1 MTKLSKAPAE
11 TRGKNGTG
19 DKEGV
24 VDKVCRFSVPHV
36 LVLIL
41 LIILLCCGLTYVV
54 PAGLYEIDPQTGFV
68 VANSFHYVES
78 SPVSPWDA
86 LVDVTDGVASQ
97 GVIIALLFVMG
108 GLIYVVIESGA
119 ITSLIN
125 YSVWRMQDKSI
136 TVLVPAI
143 VVLMSAI
150 GALAGQDSL
159 VTFVMVGLV
168 LVKKLRL
175 DKIAAL
181 SIFYLSYI
189 TGQAAGPTVAI
200 ILMAQETAGLAPMS
214 GLGARLVIWAAL
226 TALCVVW
233 TTRYCMKISR
243 DPSKSILGYVE
254 APDAAD
260 AAQTAAPTLGV
271 REVVTVLCM
280 LVPFAVYAVGAAAYG
295 WGFPTLIACA
305 MAAVI
310 VVGIVNRTNPNV
322 LAETFL
328 KGASAMGGICL
339 MIGFAKVVGIVLTD
353 GKILHTIA
361 YAAVTVI
368 GGLGDAFVSTGIF
381 LFTTT
386 FNLLIPS
393 GPAKVP
399 MLIPLFT
406 PVADVLGITRQVLC
420 LAFQLGDGLTN
431 FVTPVSA
438 VLAAAL
444 GMTGVDIRQWW
455 RFVLPYTGFTF
466 VIAIIALTILQSAGW
481 S

>member
-1 MTKLSKAPAE
+1 MTKQ
-11 TRGKNGTG
+11 
-19 DKEGV
+19 KESFS
-24 VDKVCRFSVPHV
+24 DKVFRFSIPHV

-41 LIILLCCGLTYVV
+41 LIILFCCGLTYIL
-54 PAGLYEIDPQTGFV
+54 PAGLYEIDPQTGLV
-68 VANSFHYVES
+68 VPNSFHWVEN
-78 SPVSPWDA
+78 SPISPWRA
-86 LVDVTDGVASQ
+86 LVEVTNGVASQ
-97 GVIIALLFVMG
+97 GVIFALLFIMG

-119 ITSLIN
+119 INNVIN
-125 YSVWRMQDKSI
+125 YSVYKLQDKSI

-159 VTFVMVGLV
+159 VTFVLVGLL

-200 ILMAQETAGLAPMS
+200 ILMAQETAGLAPIS
-214 GLGARLVIWAAL
+214 GLGARLVVWAAL
-226 TALCVVW
+226 TLLCVIY
-233 TTRYCMKISR
+233 TTRYCLKISK
-243 DPSKSILGYVE
+243 DPSRSILGCVE
-254 APDAAD
+254 EPDGND
-260 AAQTAAPTLGV
+260 ELNKSVPVLGTKDIVTA
-271 REVVTVLCM
+271 LCM
-280 LVPFAVYAVGAAAYG
+280 LVPFAFYAYGAAAYA
-295 WGFPTLIACA
+295 WGFPNLIAFA
-305 MAAVI
+305 MVAVI
-310 VVGIVNRTNPNV
+310 VVGIVNRTNPNE
-322 LAETFL
+322 LAVTFL

-361 YAAVTVI
+361 YAAVTAI
-368 GGLGDAFVSTGIF
+368 GGLGDAFTASGMF
-381 LFTTT
+381 LFTTAI
-386 FNLLIPS
+386 NLLIPS

-399 MLIPLFT
+399 MLIPLFV
-406 PVADVLGITRQVLC
+406 PVADVLGITRQVMC

-444 GMTGVDIRQWW
+444 SMSGVDLRQWW
-455 RFVLPYTGFTF
+455 RYVLPYTGITF
-466 VIAIIALTILQSAGW
+466 IIAIVALTILQSIGW

>member
-1 MTKLSKAPAE
+1 MTKQ
-11 TRGKNGTG
+11 
-19 DKEGV
+19 KESFA
-24 VDKVCRFSVPHV
+24 DKVFRFSIPHV

-41 LIILLCCGLTYVV
+41 MIILICCGLTYIV
-54 PAGLYEIDPQTGFV
+54 PAGLYEIDAQTGMV
-68 VANSFHYVES
+68 VPNSFHWVES
-78 SPVSPWDA
+78 SPISPWRA
-86 LVDVTDGVASQ
+86 LVEVTNGVASQ
-97 GVIIALLFVMG
+97 GVIFALLFIMG

-119 ITSLIN
+119 VTNVIN
-125 YSVWRMQDKSI
+125 YSVYKLQDKSI
-136 TVLVPAI
+136 TVLVPTI

-159 VTFVMVGLV
+159 VTFVLVGLL

-200 ILMAQETAGLAPMS
+200 ILMAQETAGLAPIS
-214 GLGARLVIWAAL
+214 GLGARLVVWAAL
-226 TALCVVW
+226 TLLCVIY
-233 TTRYCMKISR
+233 TTRYCLKISK
-243 DPSKSILGYVE
+243 DPSRSILGYME
-254 APDAAD
+254 QPDEKD
-260 AAQTAAPTLGV
+260 ELSKTQTLGV

-280 LVPFAVYAVGAAAYG
+280 LVPFGFYAYGAALYS
-295 WGFPTLIACA
+295 WGFPNLIAFA
-305 MAAVI
+305 MVAVI
-310 VVGIVNRTNPNV
+310 VVGIVNRTNPNE
-322 LAETFL
+322 LAVTFL

-361 YAAVTVI
+361 YGAVTVI
-368 GGLGDAFVSTGIF
+368 GGLGDAFTASGMF
-381 LFTTT
+381 LFTTAI
-386 FNLLIPS
+386 NLLMPS

-399 MLIPLFT
+399 MLIPLFV
-406 PVADVLGITRQVLC
+406 PVADVLGITRQVMC

-444 GMTGVDIRQWW
+444 SMSGVDLRQWW
-455 RFVLPYTGFTF
+455 RYVLPYTGLTF
-466 VIAIIALTILQSAGW
+466 VIAIVALTILQSIGW
-481 S
+481 N

>member
-1 MTKLSKAPAE
+1 MTAAKSEKS
-11 TRGKNGTG
+11 GKRQG
-19 DKEGV
+19 
-24 VDKVCRFSVPHV
+24 FAIPHV
-36 LVLIL
+36 LILIL
-41 LIILLCCGLTYVV
+41 LIILVCCGLTYVL
-54 PAGLYEIDPQTGFV
+54 PAGQYDVDPKTGFV

-86 LVDVTDGVASQ
+86 LIAVTDGVASQ

-125 YSVWRMQDKSI
+125 YAVWRLQDKSI

-143 VVLMSAI
+143 VVLMSVI

-168 LVKKLRL
+168 LVRKLRL

-200 ILMAQETAGLAPMS
+200 TRMAQETAWLPRMS
-214 GLGARLVIWAAL
+214 GLGARLLIWAAL
-226 TALCVVW
+226 TALCVFW
-233 TTRYCMKISR
+233 TTRYCIRISR
-243 DPSKSILGYVE
+243 DPSKSILGGVE
-254 APDAAD
+254 SPLEEEMGAA
-260 AAQTAAPTLGV
+260 AGQKAPTLGI
-271 REVVTVLCM
+271 REIGTVLCM
-280 LVPFAVYAVGAAAYG
+280 LVPFAIYAVGAAAYG

-305 MAAVI
+305 MVAVI
-310 VVGIVNRTNPNV
+310 VVGILNRTNANT

-353 GKILHTIA
+353 GRILHTIA
-361 YAAVTVI
+361 YGAVTVI

-455 RFVLPYTGFTF
+455 RYVLPYTGLTF
-466 VIAIIALTILQSAGW
+466 VIAVVALTILQSAGW
-481 S
+481 N

>member
-1 MTKLSKAPAE
+1 MTKQ
-11 TRGKNGTG
+11 
-19 DKEGV
+19 KEGFA
-24 VDKVCRFSVPHV
+24 DKVFRFSIPHV

-41 LIILLCCGLTYVV
+41 MIILICCGLTYIV
-54 PAGLYEIDPQTGFV
+54 PAGLYEIDAQPGMV
-68 VANSFHYVES
+68 VPNSFHWVES
-78 SPVSPWDA
+78 SPISPWRA
-86 LVDVTDGVASQ
+86 LVEVTNGVASQ
-97 GVIIALLFVMG
+97 GVIFALLFIMG

-119 ITSLIN
+119 VTNVIN
-125 YSVWRMQDKSI
+125 YSVYKLQDKSI
-136 TVLVPAI
+136 TVLVPTI

-159 VTFVMVGLV
+159 VTFVLVGLL

-200 ILMAQETAGLAPMS
+200 ILMAQETAGLAPIS
-214 GLGARLVIWAAL
+214 GLGARLVVWAAL
-226 TALCVVW
+226 TLLCVIY
-233 TTRYCMKISR
+233 TTRYCLKISK
-243 DPSKSILGYVE
+243 DPSRSILGYME
-254 APDAAD
+254 QPDEKD
-260 AAQTAAPTLGV
+260 ELSKTQTLGV

-280 LVPFAVYAVGAAAYG
+280 LVPFGFYAYGAALYS
-295 WGFPTLIACA
+295 WGFPNLIAFA
-305 MAAVI
+305 MVAVI
-310 VVGIVNRTNPNV
+310 VVGIVNRTNPNE
-322 LAETFL
+322 LAVTFL

-361 YAAVTVI
+361 YGAVTVI
-368 GGLGDAFVSTGIF
+368 GGLGDAFTASGMF
-381 LFTTT
+381 LFTTAI
-386 FNLLIPS
+386 NLLIPS

-399 MLIPLFT
+399 MLIPLFV
-406 PVADVLGITRQVLC
+406 PVADVLGITRQVMC

-444 GMTGVDIRQWW
+444 SMSGVDLRQWW
-455 RFVLPYTGFTF
+455 RYVLPYTGLTF
-466 VIAIIALTILQSAGW
+466 VIAIVALTILQSIGW
-481 S
+481 N

>member
-1 MTKLSKAPAE
+1 MTKQ
-11 TRGKNGTG
+11 
-19 DKEGV
+19 KESFS
-24 VDKVCRFSVPHV
+24 DKVFRFSIPHV

-41 LIILLCCGLTYVV
+41 LIILFCCGLTYIL
-54 PAGLYEIDPQTGFV
+54 PAGLYEIDPQTGLV
-68 VANSFHYVES
+68 VPNSFHWVEN
-78 SPVSPWDA
+78 SPISPWRA
-86 LVDVTDGVASQ
+86 LVEVTNGVASQ
-97 GVIIALLFVMG
+97 GVIFALLFIMG

-119 ITSLIN
+119 INNVIN
-125 YSVWRMQDKSI
+125 YSVYKLQDKSI
-136 TVLVPAI
+136 TVLVPSI

-159 VTFVMVGLV
+159 VTFVLVGLL

-200 ILMAQETAGLAPMS
+200 ILMAQETAGLAPIS
-214 GLGARLVIWAAL
+214 GLGARLVVWAAL
-226 TALCVVW
+226 TLLCVIY
-233 TTRYCMKISR
+233 TTRYCLKISK
-243 DPSKSILGYVE
+243 DPSRSILGCVE
-254 APDAAD
+254 EPDGND
-260 AAQTAAPTLGV
+260 ELNKSVPVLGTKDIVTA
-271 REVVTVLCM
+271 LCM
-280 LVPFAVYAVGAAAYG
+280 LVPFAFYAYGAAAYA
-295 WGFPTLIACA
+295 WGFPNLIAFA
-305 MAAVI
+305 MVAVI
-310 VVGIVNRTNPNV
+310 VVGIVNRTNPNE
-322 LAETFL
+322 LAVTFL

-361 YAAVTVI
+361 YAAVTAI
-368 GGLGDAFVSTGIF
+368 GGLGDAFTASGMF
-381 LFTTT
+381 LFTTAI
-386 FNLLIPS
+386 NLLIPS

-399 MLIPLFT
+399 MLIPLFV
-406 PVADVLGITRQVLC
+406 PVADVLGITRQVMC

-444 GMTGVDIRQWW
+444 SMSGVDLRQWW
-455 RFVLPYTGFTF
+455 RYVLPYTGITF
-466 VIAIIALTILQSAGW
+466 IIAIVALSILQSTGW

>member
-1 MTKLSKAPAE
+1 MTKQ
-11 TRGKNGTG
+11 
-19 DKEGV
+19 KESFS
-24 VDKVCRFSVPHV
+24 DKVFHFSIPHV

-41 LIILLCCGLTYVV
+41 LIILFCCGLTYIL
-54 PAGLYEIDPQTGFV
+54 PAGLYEIDPQTGLV
-68 VANSFHYVES
+68 VPNSFHWVES
-78 SPVSPWDA
+78 SPISPWRA
-86 LVDVTDGVASQ
+86 LVEVTNGVASQ
-97 GVIIALLFVMG
+97 GVIFALLFIMG

-119 ITSLIN
+119 INNVIN
-125 YSVWRMQDKSI
+125 YSVYKLQDKSI

-159 VTFVMVGLV
+159 VTFVLVGLL

-200 ILMAQETAGLAPMS
+200 ILMAQETAGLAPIS
-214 GLGARLVIWAAL
+214 GLGARLVVWAAL
-226 TALCVVW
+226 TLLCVIY
-233 TTRYCMKISR
+233 TTRYCLKISK
-243 DPSKSILGYVE
+243 DPSRSILGCVE
-254 APDAAD
+254 EPDGND
-260 AAQTAAPTLGV
+260 ELNKSIPVLGTKDIVTA
-271 REVVTVLCM
+271 LCM
-280 LVPFAVYAVGAAAYG
+280 LVPFAFYAYGAAAYA
-295 WGFPTLIACA
+295 WGFPNLIAFA
-305 MAAVI
+305 MVAVI
-310 VVGIVNRTNPNV
+310 VVGIVNRTNPNE
-322 LAETFL
+322 LAVTFL

-361 YAAVTVI
+361 YAAVTAI
-368 GGLGDAFVSTGIF
+368 GGLGDAFTASGMF
-381 LFTTT
+381 LFTTAI
-386 FNLLIPS
+386 NLLIPS

-399 MLIPLFT
+399 MLIPLFV
-406 PVADVLGITRQVLC
+406 PVADVLGITRQVMC

-444 GMTGVDIRQWW
+444 SMSGVDLRQWW
-455 RFVLPYTGFTF
+455 RYVLPYTGITF
-466 VIAIIALTILQSAGW
+466 IIAIVALTILQSTGW

>member
-1 MTKLSKAPAE
+1 MTKQ
-11 TRGKNGTG
+11 
-19 DKEGV
+19 KESFS
-24 VDKVCRFSVPHV
+24 DKVFRFSIPHV

-41 LIILLCCGLTYVV
+41 LIILFCCGLTYIL
-54 PAGLYEIDPQTGFV
+54 PAGLYEIDPQTGLV
-68 VANSFHYVES
+68 VPNSFHWVEN
-78 SPVSPWDA
+78 SPISPWRA
-86 LVDVTDGVASQ
+86 LVEVTNGVASQ
-97 GVIIALLFVMG
+97 GVIFALLFIMG

-119 ITSLIN
+119 INNVIN
-125 YSVWRMQDKSI
+125 YSVYKLQDKSI

-159 VTFVMVGLV
+159 VTFVLVGLL

-200 ILMAQETAGLAPMS
+200 ILMAQETAGLAPIS
-214 GLGARLVIWAAL
+214 GLGARLVVWAAL
-226 TALCVVW
+226 TLLCVIY
-233 TTRYCMKISR
+233 TTRYCLKISK
-243 DPSKSILGYVE
+243 DPSRSILGCVE
-254 APDAAD
+254 EPDGND
-260 AAQTAAPTLGV
+260 ELNKSVPVLGTKDIVTA
-271 REVVTVLCM
+271 LCM
-280 LVPFAVYAVGAAAYG
+280 LVPFAFYAYGAAAYA
-295 WGFPTLIACA
+295 WGFPNLIAFA
-305 MAAVI
+305 MVAVI
-310 VVGIVNRTNPNV
+310 VVGIVNRTNPNE
-322 LAETFL
+322 LAVTFL

-361 YAAVTVI
+361 YAAVTAI
-368 GGLGDAFVSTGIF
+368 GGLGDAFTASGMF
-381 LFTTT
+381 LFTTAI
-386 FNLLIPS
+386 NLLIPS

-399 MLIPLFT
+399 MLIPLFV
-406 PVADVLGITRQVLC
+406 PVADVLGITRQVMC

-444 GMTGVDIRQWW
+444 SMSGVDLRQWW
-455 RFVLPYTGFTF
+455 RYVLPYTGITF
-466 VIAIIALTILQSAGW
+466 IIAIVALSILQSTGW

>member
-1 MTKLSKAPAE
+1 MTKQ
-11 TRGKNGTG
+11 
-19 DKEGV
+19 KESFS
-24 VDKVCRFSVPHV
+24 DKVFRFSIPHV

-41 LIILLCCGLTYVV
+41 LIILFCCGLTYIL
-54 PAGLYEIDPQTGFV
+54 PAGLYEIDPQTGLV
-68 VANSFHYVES
+68 VPNSFHWVEN
-78 SPVSPWDA
+78 SPISPWRA
-86 LVDVTDGVASQ
+86 LVEVTNGVASQ
-97 GVIIALLFVMG
+97 GVIFALLFIMG

-119 ITSLIN
+119 INNVIN
-125 YSVWRMQDKSI
+125 YSVYKLQDKSI

-159 VTFVMVGLV
+159 VTFVLVGLL

-200 ILMAQETAGLAPMS
+200 ILMAQETAGLAPIS
-214 GLGARLVIWAAL
+214 GLGARLVVWAVL
-226 TALCVVW
+226 TLLCVIY
-233 TTRYCMKISR
+233 TTRYCLKISK
-243 DPSKSILGYVE
+243 DPSRSILGCVE
-254 APDAAD
+254 EPDGND
-260 AAQTAAPTLGV
+260 ELNKSIPVLGTKDIVTA
-271 REVVTVLCM
+271 LCM
-280 LVPFAVYAVGAAAYG
+280 LVPFAFYAYGAAAYA
-295 WGFPTLIACA
+295 WGFPNLIAFA
-305 MAAVI
+305 MVAVI
-310 VVGIVNRTNPNV
+310 VVGIVNRTNPNE
-322 LAETFL
+322 LAVTFL

-361 YAAVTVI
+361 YAAVTAI
-368 GGLGDAFVSTGIF
+368 GGLGDAFTASGMF
-381 LFTTT
+381 LFTTAI
-386 FNLLIPS
+386 NLLIPS

-399 MLIPLFT
+399 MLIPLFV
-406 PVADVLGITRQVLC
+406 PVADVLGITRQVMC

-444 GMTGVDIRQWW
+444 SMSGVDLRQWW
-455 RFVLPYTGFTF
+455 RYVLPYTGITF
-466 VIAIIALTILQSAGW
+466 IIAIVALTILQSTGW

>member
-1 MTKLSKAPAE
+1 MTKQ
-11 TRGKNGTG
+11 
-19 DKEGV
+19 KESFS
-24 VDKVCRFSVPHV
+24 DKVFRFSIPHV

-41 LIILLCCGLTYVV
+41 LIILLCCGLTYIL
-54 PAGLYEIDPQTGFV
+54 PAGLYEIDPQTGLV
-68 VANSFHYVES
+68 VPNSFHWVEN
-78 SPVSPWDA
+78 SPISPWRA
-86 LVDVTDGVASQ
+86 LVEVTNGVASQ
-97 GVIIALLFVMG
+97 GVIFALLFIMG

-119 ITSLIN
+119 INNVIN
-125 YSVWRMQDKSI
+125 YSVYKLQDKSI

-159 VTFVMVGLV
+159 VTFVLVGLL

-200 ILMAQETAGLAPMS
+200 ILMAQETAGLAPIS
-214 GLGARLVIWAAL
+214 GLGARLVVWAAL
-226 TALCVVW
+226 TLLCVIY
-233 TTRYCMKISR
+233 TTRYCLKISK
-243 DPSKSILGYVE
+243 DPSRSILGCVE
-254 APDAAD
+254 EPDGND
-260 AAQTAAPTLGV
+260 ELNKSIPVLGTKDIVTA
-271 REVVTVLCM
+271 LCM
-280 LVPFAVYAVGAAAYG
+280 LVPFAFYAYGAAAYA
-295 WGFPTLIACA
+295 WGFPNLIAFA
-305 MAAVI
+305 MVAVI
-310 VVGIVNRTNPNV
+310 VVGIVNRTNPNE
-322 LAETFL
+322 LAVTFL

-361 YAAVTVI
+361 YAAVTAI
-368 GGLGDAFVSTGIF
+368 GGLGDAFTASGMF
-381 LFTTT
+381 LFTTAI
-386 FNLLIPS
+386 NLLIPS

-399 MLIPLFT
+399 MLIPLFV
-406 PVADVLGITRQVLC
+406 PVADVLGITRQVMC

-444 GMTGVDIRQWW
+444 SMSGVDLRQWW
-455 RFVLPYTGFTF
+455 RYVLPYTGITF
-466 VIAIIALTILQSAGW
+466 IIAIVALTILQSTGW

>member
-1 MTKLSKAPAE
+1 MTKQ
-11 TRGKNGTG
+11 
-19 DKEGV
+19 KESFS
-24 VDKVCRFSVPHV
+24 DKVFRFSIPHV

-41 LIILLCCGLTYVV
+41 LIILFCCGLTYIL
-54 PAGLYEIDPQTGFV
+54 PAGLYEIDPQTGLV
-68 VANSFHYVES
+68 VPNSFHWVEN
-78 SPVSPWDA
+78 SPISPWRA
-86 LVDVTDGVASQ
+86 LVEVTNGVASQ
-97 GVIIALLFVMG
+97 GVIFALLFIMG

-119 ITSLIN
+119 INNVIN
-125 YSVWRMQDKSI
+125 YSVYKLQDKSI

-159 VTFVMVGLV
+159 VTFVLVGLL

-200 ILMAQETAGLAPMS
+200 ILMAQETAGLAPIS
-214 GLGARLVIWAAL
+214 GLGARLVVWAAL
-226 TALCVVW
+226 TLLCVIY
-233 TTRYCMKISR
+233 TTRYCLKISN
-243 DPSKSILGYVE
+243 DPSRSILGCVE
-254 APDAAD
+254 EPDGND
-260 AAQTAAPTLGV
+260 ELNKSVPVLGTKDIVTA
-271 REVVTVLCM
+271 LCM
-280 LVPFAVYAVGAAAYG
+280 LVPFAFYAYGAAAYA
-295 WGFPTLIACA
+295 WGFPNLIAFA
-305 MAAVI
+305 MVAVI
-310 VVGIVNRTNPNV
+310 VVGIVNRTNPNE
-322 LAETFL
+322 LAVTFL

-361 YAAVTVI
+361 YAAVTAI
-368 GGLGDAFVSTGIF
+368 GGLGDAFTASGMF
-381 LFTTT
+381 LFTTAI
-386 FNLLIPS
+386 NLLIPS

-399 MLIPLFT
+399 MLIPLFV
-406 PVADVLGITRQVLC
+406 PVADVLGITRQVMC

-444 GMTGVDIRQWW
+444 SMSGVDLRQWW
-455 RFVLPYTGFTF
+455 RYVLPYTGITF
-466 VIAIIALTILQSAGW
+466 IIAIVALTILQSIGW

>member
-1 MTKLSKAPAE
+1 MTKQ
-11 TRGKNGTG
+11 
-19 DKEGV
+19 KESFS
-24 VDKVCRFSVPHV
+24 DKVFRFSIPHV

-41 LIILLCCGLTYVV
+41 LIILFCCGLTYIL
-54 PAGLYEIDPQTGFV
+54 PAGLYEIDPQTGLV
-68 VANSFHYVES
+68 VPNSFHWVEN
-78 SPVSPWDA
+78 SPISPWRA
-86 LVDVTDGVASQ
+86 LVEVTNGVASQ
-97 GVIIALLFVMG
+97 GVIFALLFIMG

-119 ITSLIN
+119 INNVIN
-125 YSVWRMQDKSI
+125 YSVYKLQDKSI

-159 VTFVMVGLV
+159 VTFVLVGLL

-200 ILMAQETAGLAPMS
+200 ILMAQETAGLAPIS
-214 GLGARLVIWAAL
+214 GLGARLVVWAAL
-226 TALCVVW
+226 TLLCVIY
-233 TTRYCMKISR
+233 TTRYCLKISK
-243 DPSKSILGYVE
+243 DPSRSILGCVE
-254 APDAAD
+254 EPDGND
-260 AAQTAAPTLGV
+260 ELNKSIPVLGTKDIMTA
-271 REVVTVLCM
+271 LCM
-280 LVPFAVYAVGAAAYG
+280 LVPFAFYAYGAAAYA
-295 WGFPTLIACA
+295 WGFPNLIAFA
-305 MAAVI
+305 MVAVI
-310 VVGIVNRTNPNV
+310 VVGIVNRTNPNE
-322 LAETFL
+322 LAVTFL

-361 YAAVTVI
+361 YAAVTAI
-368 GGLGDAFVSTGIF
+368 GGLGDAFTASGMF
-381 LFTTT
+381 LFTTAI
-386 FNLLIPS
+386 NLLIPS

-399 MLIPLFT
+399 MLIPLFV
-406 PVADVLGITRQVLC
+406 PVADVLGITRQVMC

-444 GMTGVDIRQWW
+444 SMSGVDLRQWW
-455 RFVLPYTGFTF
+455 RYVLPYTGITF
-466 VIAIIALTILQSAGW
+466 IIAIVALTILQSTGW

>member
-1 MTKLSKAPAE
+1 MTKQ
-11 TRGKNGTG
+11 
-19 DKEGV
+19 KESFS
-24 VDKVCRFSVPHV
+24 DKVFRFSIPHV

-41 LIILLCCGLTYVV
+41 LIILFCCGLTYIL
-54 PAGLYEIDPQTGFV
+54 PAGLYGIDPQTGLV
-68 VANSFHYVES
+68 VPNSFHWVEN
-78 SPVSPWDA
+78 SPISPWRA
-86 LVDVTDGVASQ
+86 LVEVTNGVASQ
-97 GVIIALLFVMG
+97 GVIFALLFIMG

-119 ITSLIN
+119 INNVIN
-125 YSVWRMQDKSI
+125 YSVYKLQDKSI

-159 VTFVMVGLV
+159 VTFVLVGLL

-200 ILMAQETAGLAPMS
+200 ILMAQETAGLAPIS
-214 GLGARLVIWAAL
+214 GLGARLVVWAAL
-226 TALCVVW
+226 TLLCVIY
-233 TTRYCMKISR
+233 TTRYCLKISK
-243 DPSKSILGYVE
+243 DPSRSILGCVE
-254 APDAAD
+254 EPDGND
-260 AAQTAAPTLGV
+260 ELNKSIPVLGTKDIVTA
-271 REVVTVLCM
+271 LCM
-280 LVPFAVYAVGAAAYG
+280 LVPFAFYAYGAAAYA
-295 WGFPTLIACA
+295 WGFPNLIAFA
-305 MAAVI
+305 MVAVI
-310 VVGIVNRTNPNV
+310 VVGIVNRTNPNE
-322 LAETFL
+322 LAVTFL

-361 YAAVTVI
+361 YAAVTAI
-368 GGLGDAFVSTGIF
+368 GGLGDAFTASGMF
-381 LFTTT
+381 LFTTAI
-386 FNLLIPS
+386 NLLIPS

-399 MLIPLFT
+399 MLIPLFV
-406 PVADVLGITRQVLC
+406 PVADVLGITRQVMC

-444 GMTGVDIRQWW
+444 SMSGVDLRQWW
-455 RFVLPYTGFTF
+455 RYVLPYTGITF
-466 VIAIIALTILQSAGW
+466 IIAIVALTILQSTGW

>member
-1 MTKLSKAPAE
+1 MTKQ
-11 TRGKNGTG
+11 
-19 DKEGV
+19 KESFS
-24 VDKVCRFSVPHV
+24 DKVFRFSIPHV

-41 LIILLCCGLTYVV
+41 LIILFCCGLTYIL
-54 PAGLYEIDPQTGFV
+54 PAGLYEIDPQTGLV
-68 VANSFHYVES
+68 VPNSFHWVEN
-78 SPVSPWDA
+78 SPISPWRA
-86 LVDVTDGVASQ
+86 LVEVTNGVASQ
-97 GVIIALLFVMG
+97 GVIFALLFIMG

-119 ITSLIN
+119 INNVIN
-125 YSVWRMQDKSI
+125 YSVYKLQDKSI

-159 VTFVMVGLV
+159 VTFVLVGLL

-200 ILMAQETAGLAPMS
+200 ILMAQETAGLAPIS
-214 GLGARLVIWAAL
+214 GLGARLVVWAAL
-226 TALCVVW
+226 TLLCVIY
-233 TTRYCMKISR
+233 TTRYCLKISK
-243 DPSKSILGYVE
+243 DPSRSILGCVE
-254 APDAAD
+254 EPDGND
-260 AAQTAAPTLGV
+260 DLNKSVPVLGTKDIVTA
-271 REVVTVLCM
+271 LCM
-280 LVPFAVYAVGAAAYG
+280 LVPFAFYAYGAAAYA
-295 WGFPTLIACA
+295 WGFPNLIAFA
-305 MAAVI
+305 MVAVI
-310 VVGIVNRTNPNV
+310 VVGIVNRTNPNE
-322 LAETFL
+322 LAVTFL

-361 YAAVTVI
+361 YAAVTAI
-368 GGLGDAFVSTGIF
+368 GGLGDAFTASGMF
-381 LFTTT
+381 LFTTAI
-386 FNLLIPS
+386 NLLIPS

-399 MLIPLFT
+399 MLIPLFV
-406 PVADVLGITRQVLC
+406 PVADVLGITRQVMC

-444 GMTGVDIRQWW
+444 SMSGVDLRQWW
-455 RFVLPYTGFTF
+455 RYVLPYTGITF
-466 VIAIIALTILQSAGW
+466 IIAIVALTILQSTGW

>member
-1 MTKLSKAPAE
+1 
-11 TRGKNGTG
+11 
-19 DKEGV
+19 
-24 VDKVCRFSVPHV
+24 
-36 LVLIL
+36 
-41 LIILLCCGLTYVV
+41 
-54 PAGLYEIDPQTGFV
+54 
-68 VANSFHYVES
+68 
-78 SPVSPWDA
+78 
-86 LVDVTDGVASQ
+86 
-97 GVIIALLFVMG
+97 MG

-119 ITSLIN
+119 INNVIN
-125 YSVWRMQDKSI
+125 YSVYKLQDKSI

-159 VTFVMVGLV
+159 VTFVLVGLL

-200 ILMAQETAGLAPMS
+200 ILMAQETAGLAPIS
-214 GLGARLVIWAAL
+214 GLGARLVVWAAL
-226 TALCVVW
+226 TLLCVIY
-233 TTRYCMKISR
+233 TTRYCLKISK
-243 DPSKSILGYVE
+243 DPSRSILGCVE
-254 APDAAD
+254 EPDGND
-260 AAQTAAPTLGV
+260 ELNKSIPVLGTKDIVTA
-271 REVVTVLCM
+271 LCM
-280 LVPFAVYAVGAAAYG
+280 LVPFAFYAYGAAAYA
-295 WGFPTLIACA
+295 WGFPNLIAFA
-305 MAAVI
+305 MVAVI
-310 VVGIVNRTNPNV
+310 VVGIVNRTNPNE
-322 LAETFL
+322 LAVTFL

-361 YAAVTVI
+361 YAAVTAI
-368 GGLGDAFVSTGIF
+368 GGLGDAFTASGMF
-381 LFTTT
+381 LFTTAI
-386 FNLLIPS
+386 NLLIPS

-399 MLIPLFT
+399 MLIPLFV
-406 PVADVLGITRQVLC
+406 PVADVLGITRQVMC

-444 GMTGVDIRQWW
+444 SMSGVDLRQWW
-455 RFVLPYTGFTF
+455 RYVLPYTGITF
-466 VIAIIALTILQSAGW
+466 IIAIVALTILQSIGW

>member
-1 MTKLSKAPAE
+1 M
-11 TRGKNGTG
+11 
-19 DKEGV
+19 
-24 VDKVCRFSVPHV
+24 VP
-36 LVLIL
+36 
-41 LIILLCCGLTYVV
+41 
-54 PAGLYEIDPQTGFV
+54 
-68 VANSFHYVES
+68 NSFHWVEN
-78 SPVSPWDA
+78 SPISPWRA
-86 LVDVTDGVASQ
+86 LVEVTNGVASQ
-97 GVIIALLFVMG
+97 GVIFALLFIMG

-119 ITSLIN
+119 INNVIN
-125 YSVWRMQDKSI
+125 YSVYKLQDKSI

-159 VTFVMVGLV
+159 VTFVLVGLL

-200 ILMAQETAGLAPMS
+200 ILMAQETAGLAPIS
-214 GLGARLVIWAAL
+214 GLGARLVVWAAL
-226 TALCVVW
+226 TLLCVIY
-233 TTRYCMKISR
+233 TTRYCLKISK
-243 DPSKSILGYVE
+243 DPSRSILGCVE
-254 APDAAD
+254 EPDGND
-260 AAQTAAPTLGV
+260 ELNKSIPVLGTKDIVTA
-271 REVVTVLCM
+271 LCM
-280 LVPFAVYAVGAAAYG
+280 LVPFAFYAYGAAAYA
-295 WGFPTLIACA
+295 WGFPNLIAFA
-305 MAAVI
+305 MVAVI
-310 VVGIVNRTNPNV
+310 VVGIVNRTNPNE
-322 LAETFL
+322 LAVTFL

-361 YAAVTVI
+361 YAAVTAI
-368 GGLGDAFVSTGIF
+368 GGLGDAFTASGMF
-381 LFTTT
+381 LFTTAI
-386 FNLLIPS
+386 NLLIPS

-399 MLIPLFT
+399 MLIPLFV
-406 PVADVLGITRQVLC
+406 PVADVLGITRQVMC

-444 GMTGVDIRQWW
+444 SMSGVDLRQWW
-455 RFVLPYTGFTF
+455 RYVLPYTGITF
-466 VIAIIALTILQSAGW
+466 IIAIVALTILQSTGW

>member
-1 MTKLSKAPAE
+1 MTKQ
-11 TRGKNGTG
+11 
-19 DKEGV
+19 KESFS
-24 VDKVCRFSVPHV
+24 DKVFRFSIPHV

-41 LIILLCCGLTYVV
+41 LIILFCCGLTYIL
-54 PAGLYEIDPQTGFV
+54 PAGLYEIDPQTGLV
-68 VANSFHYVES
+68 VPNSFHWVEN
-78 SPVSPWDA
+78 SPISPWRA
-86 LVDVTDGVASQ
+86 LVEVTNGVASQ
-97 GVIIALLFVMG
+97 GVIFALLFIMG

-119 ITSLIN
+119 INNVIN
-125 YSVWRMQDKSI
+125 YSVYKLQDKSI

-159 VTFVMVGLV
+159 VTFVLVGLL

-200 ILMAQETAGLAPMS
+200 ILMAQETAGLAPIS
-214 GLGARLVIWAAL
+214 GLGARLVVWAAL
-226 TALCVVW
+226 TLLCVIY
-233 TTRYCMKISR
+233 TTRYCLKISK
-243 DPSKSILGYVE
+243 DPSRSILGCVE
-254 APDAAD
+254 EPDGND
-260 AAQTAAPTLGV
+260 ELNKSIPVLGTKDIVTA
-271 REVVTVLCM
+271 LCM
-280 LVPFAVYAVGAAAYG
+280 LVPFAFYAYGAAAYA
-295 WGFPTLIACA
+295 WGFPNLIAFA
-305 MAAVI
+305 MVAVI
-310 VVGIVNRTNPNV
+310 VVGIVNRTNPNE
-322 LAETFL
+322 LAVTFL

-361 YAAVTVI
+361 YAAVTAI
-368 GGLGDAFVSTGIF
+368 GGLGDAFTASGMF
-381 LFTTT
+381 FFTTAI
-386 FNLLIPS
+386 NLLIPS

-399 MLIPLFT
+399 MLIPLFV
-406 PVADVLGITRQVLC
+406 PVADVLGITRQVMC

-444 GMTGVDIRQWW
+444 SMSGVDLRQWW
-455 RFVLPYTGFTF
+455 RYVLPYTGITF
-466 VIAIIALTILQSAGW
+466 IIAIVALTILQSTGW

>member
-1 MTKLSKAPAE
+1 MTKQ
-11 TRGKNGTG
+11 
-19 DKEGV
+19 KESFS
-24 VDKVCRFSVPHV
+24 DKVFRFSIPHV

-41 LIILLCCGLTYVV
+41 LIILFCCGLTYIL
-54 PAGLYEIDPQTGFV
+54 PAGLYEIDPQTGLV
-68 VANSFHYVES
+68 VPNSFHWVEN
-78 SPVSPWDA
+78 SPISPWRA
-86 LVDVTDGVASQ
+86 LVEVTNGVASQ
-97 GVIIALLFVMG
+97 GVIFALLFIMG

-119 ITSLIN
+119 INNVIN
-125 YSVWRMQDKSI
+125 YSVYKLQDKSI

-159 VTFVMVGLV
+159 VTFVLVGLL

-200 ILMAQETAGLAPMS
+200 ILMAQETAGLAPIS
-214 GLGARLVIWAAL
+214 GLGARLVVWAAL
-226 TALCVVW
+226 TLLCVIY
-233 TTRYCMKISR
+233 TTRYCLKISK
-243 DPSKSILGYVE
+243 DPSRSILGCVE
-254 APDAAD
+254 EPDGND
-260 AAQTAAPTLGV
+260 ELNKSVPVLGTKDIVTA
-271 REVVTVLCM
+271 LCM
-280 LVPFAVYAVGAAAYG
+280 LVPFAFYAYGAAAYA
-295 WGFPTLIACA
+295 WGFPNLIAFA
-305 MAAVI
+305 MVAVI
-310 VVGIVNRTNPNV
+310 VVGIVNRTNPNE
-322 LAETFL
+322 LAVTFL

-361 YAAVTVI
+361 YAAVTAI
-368 GGLGDAFVSTGIF
+368 GGLGDAFTASGMF
-381 LFTTT
+381 LFTTAI
-386 FNLLIPS
+386 NLLIPS

-399 MLIPLFT
+399 MLIPLFV
-406 PVADVLGITRQVLC
+406 PVADVLGITRQVMC

-444 GMTGVDIRQWW
+444 SMSGVDLRQWW
-455 RFVLPYTGFTF
+455 RYVLPYTGITF
-466 VIAIIALTILQSAGW
+466 IIAIVALTILQSTGW

>member
-1 MTKLSKAPAE
+1 MTKQ
-11 TRGKNGTG
+11 
-19 DKEGV
+19 KESFS
-24 VDKVCRFSVPHV
+24 DKVFRFSIPHV

-41 LIILLCCGLTYVV
+41 LIILFCCGLTYIL
-54 PAGLYEIDPQTGFV
+54 PAGLYEIDPQTGLV
-68 VANSFHYVES
+68 VPNSFHWVEN
-78 SPVSPWDA
+78 SPISPWRA
-86 LVDVTDGVASQ
+86 LVEVTNGVASQ
-97 GVIIALLFVMG
+97 GVIFALLFIMG

-119 ITSLIN
+119 INNVIN
-125 YSVWRMQDKSI
+125 YSVYKLQDKSI

-159 VTFVMVGLV
+159 VTFVLVGLL

-200 ILMAQETAGLAPMS
+200 ILMAQETAGLAPIS
-214 GLGARLVIWAAL
+214 GLGARLVVWAAL
-226 TALCVVW
+226 TLLCVIY
-233 TTRYCMKISR
+233 TTRYCLKISK
-243 DPSKSILGYVE
+243 DPSRSILGCVE
-254 APDAAD
+254 EPDGND
-260 AAQTAAPTLGV
+260 ELNKSIPVLGTKDIVTA
-271 REVVTVLCM
+271 LCM
-280 LVPFAVYAVGAAAYG
+280 LVPFAFYAYGAAAYA
-295 WGFPTLIACA
+295 WGFPNLIAFA
-305 MAAVI
+305 MVAVI
-310 VVGIVNRTNPNV
+310 VVGIVNRTNPNE
-322 LAETFL
+322 LAVTFL

-361 YAAVTVI
+361 YAAVTAI
-368 GGLGDAFVSTGIF
+368 GGLGDAFTASGMF
-381 LFTTT
+381 LFTTAI
-386 FNLLIPS
+386 NLLIPS

-399 MLIPLFT
+399 MLIPLFV
-406 PVADVLGITRQVLC
+406 PVADVLGITRQVMC

-444 GMTGVDIRQWW
+444 SMSGVDLRQWW
-455 RFVLPYTGFTF
+455 RYVLPYTGITF
-466 VIAIIALTILQSAGW
+466 ISAIVALTILQSIGW

>member
-1 MTKLSKAPAE
+1 MTAAKSEKS
-11 TRGKNGTG
+11 GKRQG
-19 DKEGV
+19 
-24 VDKVCRFSVPHV
+24 FAIPHV
-36 LVLIL
+36 LILIL
-41 LIILLCCGLTYVV
+41 LIILVCCGLTYVL
-54 PAGLYEIDPQTGFV
+54 PAGQYDVDPKTGFV

-86 LVDVTDGVASQ
+86 LIAVTDGVASQ

-125 YSVWRMQDKSI
+125 YAVWRLQDKSI

-143 VVLMSAI
+143 VVLMSVI

-168 LVKKLRL
+168 LVRKLRL

-200 ILMAQETAGLAPMS
+200 ILMAQETAGLPPMS
-214 GLGARLVIWAAL
+214 GLGARLLIWAAL
-226 TALCVVW
+226 TALCVFW
-233 TTRYCMKISR
+233 TTRYCIRISR
-243 DPSKSILGYVE
+243 DPSKSILGGVE
-254 APDAAD
+254 SPLEEEMGAA
-260 AAQTAAPTLGV
+260 AGQKAPTLGI
-271 REVVTVLCM
+271 REIGTVLCM
-280 LVPFAVYAVGAAAYG
+280 LVPFAIYAVGAAAYG

-305 MAAVI
+305 MVAVI
-310 VVGIVNRTNPNV
+310 VVGILNRTNANT

-353 GKILHTIA
+353 GRILLTIA
-361 YAAVTVI
+361 YGAVTVI

-455 RFVLPYTGFTF
+455 RYVLPYTGLTF
-466 VIAIIALTILQSAGW
+466 VIAVVALTILQSAGW
-481 S
+481 N

>member
-1 MTKLSKAPAE
+1 MTKQ
-11 TRGKNGTG
+11 
-19 DKEGV
+19 KESFS
-24 VDKVCRFSVPHV
+24 DKVFRFSIPHV

-41 LIILLCCGLTYVV
+41 LIILFCCGLTYIL
-54 PAGLYEIDPQTGFV
+54 PAGLYEIDPQTGLV
-68 VANSFHYVES
+68 VPNSFHWVEN
-78 SPVSPWDA
+78 SPISPWRA
-86 LVDVTDGVASQ
+86 LVEVTNGVASQ
-97 GVIIALLFVMG
+97 GVIFTLLFIMG

-119 ITSLIN
+119 INNVIN
-125 YSVWRMQDKSI
+125 YSVYKLQDKSI

-159 VTFVMVGLV
+159 VTFVLVGLL

-200 ILMAQETAGLAPMS
+200 ILMAQETAGLAPIS
-214 GLGARLVIWAAL
+214 GLGARLVVWAAL
-226 TALCVVW
+226 TLLCVIY
-233 TTRYCMKISR
+233 TTRYCLKISK
-243 DPSKSILGYVE
+243 DPSRSILGCVE
-254 APDAAD
+254 EPDGND
-260 AAQTAAPTLGV
+260 ELNKSIPVLGTKDIVTA
-271 REVVTVLCM
+271 LCM
-280 LVPFAVYAVGAAAYG
+280 LVPFAFYAYGAAAYA
-295 WGFPTLIACA
+295 WGFPNLIAFA
-305 MAAVI
+305 MVAVI
-310 VVGIVNRTNPNV
+310 VVGIVNRTNPNE
-322 LAETFL
+322 LAVTFL

-361 YAAVTVI
+361 YAAVTAI
-368 GGLGDAFVSTGIF
+368 GGLGDAFTASGMF
-381 LFTTT
+381 LFTTAI
-386 FNLLIPS
+386 NLLIPS

-399 MLIPLFT
+399 MLIPLFV
-406 PVADVLGITRQVLC
+406 PVADVLGITRQVMC

-444 GMTGVDIRQWW
+444 SMSGVDLRQWW
-455 RFVLPYTGFTF
+455 RYVLPYTGITF
-466 VIAIIALTILQSAGW
+466 IIAIVALTILQSTGW

>member
-1 MTKLSKAPAE
+1 MTKQ
-11 TRGKNGTG
+11 
-19 DKEGV
+19 KESFS
-24 VDKVCRFSVPHV
+24 DKVFRFSIPHV

-41 LIILLCCGLTYVV
+41 LIILFCCGLTYIL
-54 PAGLYEIDPQTGFV
+54 PAGLYEIDPQTGLV
-68 VANSFHYVES
+68 VPNSFHWVEN
-78 SPVSPWDA
+78 SPISPWRA
-86 LVDVTDGVASQ
+86 LVEVTNGVASQ
-97 GVIIALLFVMG
+97 GVIFALLFIMG

-119 ITSLIN
+119 INNVIN
-125 YSVWRMQDKSI
+125 YSVYKLQDKSI

-159 VTFVMVGLV
+159 VTFVLVGLL

-200 ILMAQETAGLAPMS
+200 ILMAQETAGLAPIS
-214 GLGARLVIWAAL
+214 GLGARLIVWAAL
-226 TALCVVW
+226 TLLCVIY
-233 TTRYCMKISR
+233 TTRYCLKISK
-243 DPSKSILGYVE
+243 DPSRSILGCVE
-254 APDAAD
+254 EPDGND
-260 AAQTAAPTLGV
+260 ELNKSIPVLGTKDIVTA
-271 REVVTVLCM
+271 LCM
-280 LVPFAVYAVGAAAYG
+280 LVPFAFYAYGAAAYA
-295 WGFPTLIACA
+295 WGFPNLIAFA
-305 MAAVI
+305 MVAVI
-310 VVGIVNRTNPNV
+310 VVGIVNRTNPNE
-322 LAETFL
+322 LAVTFL

-361 YAAVTVI
+361 YAAVTAI
-368 GGLGDAFVSTGIF
+368 GGLGDAFTASGMFI
-381 LFTTT
+381 FTTAI
-386 FNLLIPS
+386 NLLIPS

-399 MLIPLFT
+399 MLIPLFV
-406 PVADVLGITRQVLC
+406 PVADVLGITRQVMC

-444 GMTGVDIRQWW
+444 SMSGVDLRQWW
-455 RFVLPYTGFTF
+455 RYVLPYTGITF
-466 VIAIIALTILQSAGW
+466 IIAIVALTILQSTGW

>member
-1 MTKLSKAPAE
+1 MTKQ
-11 TRGKNGTG
+11 
-19 DKEGV
+19 KESFS
-24 VDKVCRFSVPHV
+24 DKVFRFSIPHV

-41 LIILLCCGLTYVV
+41 LIILFCCGLTYIL
-54 PAGLYEIDPQTGFV
+54 PAGLYEIDPQTGLV
-68 VANSFHYVES
+68 VANSFHWVEN
-78 SPVSPWDA
+78 SPISPWRA
-86 LVDVTDGVASQ
+86 LVEVTNGVASQ
-97 GVIIALLFVMG
+97 GVIFALLFIMG

-119 ITSLIN
+119 INNVIN
-125 YSVWRMQDKSI
+125 YSVYKLQDKSI

-159 VTFVMVGLV
+159 VTFVLVGLL

-200 ILMAQETAGLAPMS
+200 ILMAQETAGLAPIS
-214 GLGARLVIWAAL
+214 GLGARLVVWAAL
-226 TALCVVW
+226 TLLCVIY
-233 TTRYCMKISR
+233 TTRYCLKISK
-243 DPSKSILGYVE
+243 DPSRSILGCVE
-254 APDAAD
+254 EPDGND
-260 AAQTAAPTLGV
+260 ELNKSIPVLGTKDIVTA
-271 REVVTVLCM
+271 LCM
-280 LVPFAVYAVGAAAYG
+280 LVPFAFYAYGAAAYA
-295 WGFPTLIACA
+295 WGFPNLIAFA
-305 MAAVI
+305 MVAVI
-310 VVGIVNRTNPNV
+310 VVGIVNRTNPNE
-322 LAETFL
+322 LAVTFL

-361 YAAVTVI
+361 YAAVTAI
-368 GGLGDAFVSTGIF
+368 GGLGDAFTASGMF
-381 LFTTT
+381 LFTTAI
-386 FNLLIPS
+386 NLLIPS

-399 MLIPLFT
+399 MLIPLFV
-406 PVADVLGITRQVLC
+406 PVADVLGITRQVMC

-444 GMTGVDIRQWW
+444 SMSGVDLRQWW
-455 RFVLPYTGFTF
+455 RYVLPYTGITF
-466 VIAIIALTILQSAGW
+466 IIAIVALTILQSTGW

>member
-1 MTKLSKAPAE
+1 MTKQ
-11 TRGKNGTG
+11 
-19 DKEGV
+19 KESFS
-24 VDKVCRFSVPHV
+24 DKVFRFSIPHV

-41 LIILLCCGLTYVV
+41 LIILFCCGLTYIL
-54 PAGLYEIDPQTGFV
+54 PAGLYEIDPQTGLV
-68 VANSFHYVES
+68 VPNSFHWVEN
-78 SPVSPWDA
+78 SPISPWRA
-86 LVDVTDGVASQ
+86 LVEVTNGVASQ
-97 GVIIALLFVMG
+97 GVIFALLFIMG

-119 ITSLIN
+119 INNVIN
-125 YSVWRMQDKSI
+125 YSVYKLQDKSI

-159 VTFVMVGLV
+159 VTFVLVGLL

-200 ILMAQETAGLAPMS
+200 ILMAQETAGLAPIS
-214 GLGARLVIWAAL
+214 GLGARLVVWAAL
-226 TALCVVW
+226 TLLCVIY
-233 TTRYCMKISR
+233 TTRYCLKISK
-243 DPSKSILGYVE
+243 DPSRSILGCVE
-254 APDAAD
+254 EPDGND
-260 AAQTAAPTLGV
+260 ELNKSIPVLGTKDIVTA
-271 REVVTVLCM
+271 LCM
-280 LVPFAVYAVGAAAYG
+280 LVPFAFYAYGAAAYA
-295 WGFPTLIACA
+295 WGFPNLIAFA
-305 MAAVI
+305 MVAVI
-310 VVGIVNRTNPNV
+310 VVGIVNRTNPNE
-322 LAETFL
+322 LAVTFL

-361 YAAVTVI
+361 YAAVTAI
-368 GGLGDAFVSTGIF
+368 GGLGDAFTASGMF
-381 LFTTT
+381 LFTTAI
-386 FNLLIPS
+386 NLLIPS

-399 MLIPLFT
+399 MLIPLFV
-406 PVADVLGITRQVLC
+406 PVADVLGITRQVMC

-444 GMTGVDIRQWW
+444 SMSGVDLRQWW
-455 RFVLPYTGFTF
+455 RYVLPYTSITF
-466 VIAIIALTILQSAGW
+466 IIAIVALTILQSTGW

>member
-1 MTKLSKAPAE
+1 MTKQ
-11 TRGKNGTG
+11 
-19 DKEGV
+19 KEGFA
-24 VDKVCRFSVPHV
+24 DKVFRFSIPHV

-41 LIILLCCGLTYVV
+41 MIILICCGLTYIV
-54 PAGLYEIDPQTGFV
+54 PAGLYEIDAQTGMV
-68 VANSFHYVES
+68 VPNSFHWVES
-78 SPVSPWDA
+78 SPISPWRA
-86 LVDVTDGVASQ
+86 LVEVTNGVASQ
-97 GVIIALLFVMG
+97 GVIFALLFIMG

-119 ITSLIN
+119 VNNVIN
-125 YSVWRMQDKSI
+125 YSVYKLQDKSI
-136 TVLVPAI
+136 TVLVPTI

-159 VTFVMVGLV
+159 VTFVLVGLL

-200 ILMAQETAGLAPMS
+200 ILMAQETAGLAPIS
-214 GLGARLVIWAAL
+214 GLGARLVVWAAL
-226 TALCVVW
+226 TLLCVIY
-233 TTRYCMKISR
+233 TTRYCLKISK
-243 DPSKSILGYVE
+243 DPSRSILGYME
-254 APDAAD
+254 QPDEKD
-260 AAQTAAPTLGV
+260 ELSKTQTLGV

-280 LVPFAVYAVGAAAYG
+280 LVPFGFYAYGAALYS
-295 WGFPTLIACA
+295 WGFPNLIAFA
-305 MAAVI
+305 MVAVI
-310 VVGIVNRTNPNV
+310 VVGIVNRTNPNE
-322 LAETFL
+322 LAVTFL

-361 YAAVTVI
+361 YGAVTVI
-368 GGLGDAFVSTGIF
+368 GGLGDAFTASGMF
-381 LFTTT
+381 LFTTAI
-386 FNLLIPS
+386 NLLIPS

-399 MLIPLFT
+399 MLIPLFV
-406 PVADVLGITRQVLC
+406 PVADVLGITRQVMC

-444 GMTGVDIRQWW
+444 SMSGVDLRQWW
-455 RFVLPYTGFTF
+455 RYVLPYTGLTF
-466 VIAIIALTILQSAGW
+466 VIAIVALTILQSIGW
-481 S
+481 N

>member
-1 MTKLSKAPAE
+1 MTKQ
-11 TRGKNGTG
+11 
-19 DKEGV
+19 KESFS
-24 VDKVCRFSVPHV
+24 DKVFRFSIPHV

-41 LIILLCCGLTYVV
+41 LIILFCCGLTYIL
-54 PAGLYEIDPQTGFV
+54 PAGLYEIDPQTGLV
-68 VANSFHYVES
+68 VPNSFHWVEN
-78 SPVSPWDA
+78 SPISPWRA
-86 LVDVTDGVASQ
+86 LVEVTNGVASQ
-97 GVIIALLFVMG
+97 GVIFALLFIMG

-119 ITSLIN
+119 INNVIN
-125 YSVWRMQDKSI
+125 YSVYKLQDKSI

-159 VTFVMVGLV
+159 VTFVLVGLL

-200 ILMAQETAGLAPMS
+200 ILMAQETAGLAPIS
-214 GLGARLVIWAAL
+214 GLGARLVVWAAL
-226 TALCVVW
+226 TLLCVIY
-233 TTRYCMKISR
+233 TTRYCLKISK
-243 DPSKSILGYVE
+243 DPSRSILGCVE
-254 APDAAD
+254 EPDGND
-260 AAQTAAPTLGV
+260 ELNKSIPVLGTKDIVTA
-271 REVVTVLCM
+271 LCM
-280 LVPFAVYAVGAAAYG
+280 LVPFAFYAYGAAAYA
-295 WGFPTLIACA
+295 WGFPNLIAFA
-305 MAAVI
+305 MVAVI
-310 VVGIVNRTNPNV
+310 VVGIVNRTNPNE
-322 LAETFL
+322 LAVTFL

-361 YAAVTVI
+361 YAAVTAI
-368 GGLGDAFVSTGIF
+368 GGLGDAFTASGMF
-381 LFTTT
+381 LFTTAI
-386 FNLLIPS
+386 NLLIPS

-399 MLIPLFT
+399 MLIPLFV
-406 PVADVLGITRQVLC
+406 PVADVLGITRQVMC

-444 GMTGVDIRQWW
+444 SMSGVDLRQWW
-455 RFVLPYTGFTF
+455 RYVLPYTGITF
-466 VIAIIALTILQSAGW
+466 IIAIVALTILQSIGW

>member
-1 MTKLSKAPAE
+1 MTKQ
-11 TRGKNGTG
+11 
-19 DKEGV
+19 KESFS
-24 VDKVCRFSVPHV
+24 DKVFRFSIPHV

-41 LIILLCCGLTYVV
+41 LIILFCCGLTYIL
-54 PAGLYEIDPQTGFV
+54 PAGLYEIDPQTGLV
-68 VANSFHYVES
+68 VPNSFHWVEN
-78 SPVSPWDA
+78 SPISPWRA
-86 LVDVTDGVASQ
+86 LVEVTNGVASQ
-97 GVIIALLFVMG
+97 GVIFALLFIMG

-119 ITSLIN
+119 INNVIN
-125 YSVWRMQDKSI
+125 YSVYKLQDKSI

-159 VTFVMVGLV
+159 VTFVLVGLL

-200 ILMAQETAGLAPMS
+200 ILMAQETAGLAPIS
-214 GLGARLVIWAAL
+214 GLGARLVVWAAL
-226 TALCVVW
+226 TLLCVIY
-233 TTRYCMKISR
+233 TTRYCLKISK
-243 DPSKSILGYVE
+243 DPSRSILGCVE
-254 APDAAD
+254 EPDGND
-260 AAQTAAPTLGV
+260 ELNKSIPVLGTKDIVTA
-271 REVVTVLCM
+271 LCM
-280 LVPFAVYAVGAAAYG
+280 LVPFAFYAYGAAAYA
-295 WGFPTLIACA
+295 WGFPNLIAFA
-305 MAAVI
+305 MVAVI
-310 VVGIVNRTNPNV
+310 VVGIVNRTNPNE
-322 LAETFL
+322 LAVTFL

-361 YAAVTVI
+361 YAAVTAI
-368 GGLGDAFVSTGIF
+368 GELGDAFTASGMF
-381 LFTTT
+381 LFTTAI
-386 FNLLIPS
+386 NLLIPS

-399 MLIPLFT
+399 MLIPLFV
-406 PVADVLGITRQVLC
+406 PVADVLGITRQVMC

-444 GMTGVDIRQWW
+444 SMSGVDLRQWW
-455 RFVLPYTGFTF
+455 RYVLPYTGITF
-466 VIAIIALTILQSAGW
+466 IIAIVALTILQSTGW

>member
-1 MTKLSKAPAE
+1 MTKQ
-11 TRGKNGTG
+11 
-19 DKEGV
+19 KESFS
-24 VDKVCRFSVPHV
+24 DKVFRFSIPHV

-41 LIILLCCGLTYVV
+41 LIILFCCGLTYIL
-54 PAGLYEIDPQTGFV
+54 PAGLYEIDPQTGLV
-68 VANSFHYVES
+68 VPNSFHWVEN
-78 SPVSPWDA
+78 SPISPWRA
-86 LVDVTDGVASQ
+86 LVEVTNGVASQ
-97 GVIIALLFVMG
+97 GVIFALLFIMG

-119 ITSLIN
+119 INNVIN
-125 YSVWRMQDKSI
+125 YSVYKLQDKSI

-159 VTFVMVGLV
+159 VTFVLVGLL

-189 TGQAAGPTVAI
+189 TGQGAGPTVAI
-200 ILMAQETAGLAPMS
+200 ILMAQETAGLAPIS
-214 GLGARLVIWAAL
+214 GLGARLVVWAAL
-226 TALCVVW
+226 TLLCVIY
-233 TTRYCMKISR
+233 TTRYCLKISK
-243 DPSKSILGYVE
+243 DPSRSILGCVE
-254 APDAAD
+254 EPDGND
-260 AAQTAAPTLGV
+260 ELNKSVPVLGTKDIVTA
-271 REVVTVLCM
+271 LCM
-280 LVPFAVYAVGAAAYG
+280 LVPFAFYAYGAAAYA
-295 WGFPTLIACA
+295 WGFPNLIAFA
-305 MAAVI
+305 MVAVI
-310 VVGIVNRTNPNV
+310 VVGIVNRTNPNE
-322 LAETFL
+322 LAVTFL

-361 YAAVTVI
+361 YAAVTAI
-368 GGLGDAFVSTGIF
+368 GGLGDAFTASGMF
-381 LFTTT
+381 LFTTAI
-386 FNLLIPS
+386 NLLIPS

-399 MLIPLFT
+399 MLIPLFV
-406 PVADVLGITRQVLC
+406 PVADVLGITRQVMC

-444 GMTGVDIRQWW
+444 SMSGVDLRQWW
-455 RFVLPYTGFTF
+455 RYVLPYTGITF
-466 VIAIIALTILQSAGW
+466 IIAIVALTILQSIGW

>member
-1 MTKLSKAPAE
+1 MTKQ
-11 TRGKNGTG
+11 
-19 DKEGV
+19 KESFS
-24 VDKVCRFSVPHV
+24 DKVFRFSIPHV

-41 LIILLCCGLTYVV
+41 LIILFCCGLTYIL
-54 PAGLYEIDPQTGFV
+54 PAGLYEIDPQTGLV
-68 VANSFHYVES
+68 VPNSFHWVEN
-78 SPVSPWDA
+78 SPISPWRA
-86 LVDVTDGVASQ
+86 LVEVTNGVASQ
-97 GVIIALLFVMG
+97 GVIFALLFIMG

-119 ITSLIN
+119 INNVIN
-125 YSVWRMQDKSI
+125 YSVYKLQDKSI

-159 VTFVMVGLV
+159 VTFVLVGLL

-200 ILMAQETAGLAPMS
+200 ILMAQETAGLAPIS
-214 GLGARLVIWAAL
+214 GLGARLVVWAAL
-226 TALCVVW
+226 TLLCVLY
-233 TTRYCMKISR
+233 TTRYCLKISK
-243 DPSKSILGYVE
+243 DPSRSILGCVE
-254 APDAAD
+254 EPDGND
-260 AAQTAAPTLGV
+260 ELNKSVPVLGTKDIVTA
-271 REVVTVLCM
+271 LCM
-280 LVPFAVYAVGAAAYG
+280 LVPFAFYAYGAAAYA
-295 WGFPTLIACA
+295 WGFPNLIAFA
-305 MAAVI
+305 MVAVI
-310 VVGIVNRTNPNV
+310 VVGIVNRTNPNE
-322 LAETFL
+322 LAVTFL

-361 YAAVTVI
+361 YAAVTAI
-368 GGLGDAFVSTGIF
+368 GGLGDAFTASGMF
-381 LFTTT
+381 LFTTAI
-386 FNLLIPS
+386 NLLIPS

-399 MLIPLFT
+399 MLIPLFV
-406 PVADVLGITRQVLC
+406 PVADVLGITRQVMC
-420 LAFQLGDGLTN
+420 LAFQLGDGLTT

-444 GMTGVDIRQWW
+444 SMSGVDLRQWW
-455 RFVLPYTGFTF
+455 RYVLPYTGITF
-466 VIAIIALTILQSAGW
+466 IIAIVALTILQSTGW

>member
-1 MTKLSKAPAE
+1 MTKQ
-11 TRGKNGTG
+11 
-19 DKEGV
+19 KESFS
-24 VDKVCRFSVPHV
+24 DKVFRFSIPHV

-41 LIILLCCGLTYVV
+41 LIILFCCGLTYIL
-54 PAGLYEIDPQTGFV
+54 PAGLYEIDPQTGLV
-68 VANSFHYVES
+68 VPNSFHWVEN
-78 SPVSPWDA
+78 SPISPWRA
-86 LVDVTDGVASQ
+86 LVEVTNGVASQ
-97 GVIIALLFVMG
+97 GVIFALLFIMG

-119 ITSLIN
+119 INNVIN
-125 YSVWRMQDKSI
+125 YSVYKLQDKSI

-159 VTFVMVGLV
+159 VTFVLVGLL

-200 ILMAQETAGLAPMS
+200 ILMAQETAGLAPIS
-214 GLGARLVIWAAL
+214 GLGARLVVWAAL
-226 TALCVVW
+226 TLLCVIY
-233 TTRYCMKISR
+233 TTRYCLKISK
-243 DPSKSILGYVE
+243 DPSRSILGCVE
-254 APDAAD
+254 EPDGND
-260 AAQTAAPTLGV
+260 ELNKSVPVLGTKDIVTA
-271 REVVTVLCM
+271 LCM
-280 LVPFAVYAVGAAAYG
+280 LVPFAFYAYGAAAYA
-295 WGFPTLIACA
+295 WGFPNLIAFA
-305 MAAVI
+305 MVAVI
-310 VVGIVNRTNPNV
+310 VVGIVNRTNPNE
-322 LAETFL
+322 LAVTFL

-361 YAAVTVI
+361 YAAVTAI
-368 GGLGDAFVSTGIF
+368 GGLGDAFTASGMF
-381 LFTTT
+381 LFTTAI
-386 FNLLIPS
+386 NLLIPS

-399 MLIPLFT
+399 MLIPLFV
-406 PVADVLGITRQVLC
+406 PVADVLGITRQVMC

-444 GMTGVDIRQWW
+444 SLSGVDLRQWW
-455 RFVLPYTGFTF
+455 RYVLPYTGITF
-466 VIAIIALTILQSAGW
+466 IIAIVALTILQSTGW

>member
-1 MTKLSKAPAE
+1 MTKQ
-11 TRGKNGTG
+11 
-19 DKEGV
+19 KESFS
-24 VDKVCRFSVPHV
+24 DKVFRFSIPHV

-41 LIILLCCGLTYVV
+41 LIILFCCGLTYIL
-54 PAGLYEIDPQTGFV
+54 PAGLYEVDPQTGLV
-68 VANSFHYVES
+68 VPNSFHWVEN
-78 SPVSPWDA
+78 SPISPWRA
-86 LVDVTDGVASQ
+86 LVEVTNGVASQ
-97 GVIIALLFVMG
+97 GVIFALLFIMG

-119 ITSLIN
+119 INNVIN
-125 YSVWRMQDKSI
+125 YSVYKLQDKSI

-159 VTFVMVGLV
+159 VTFVLVGLL

-200 ILMAQETAGLAPMS
+200 ILMAQETAGLAPIS
-214 GLGARLVIWAAL
+214 GLGARLVVWAAL
-226 TALCVVW
+226 TLLCVIY
-233 TTRYCMKISR
+233 TTRYCLKISK
-243 DPSKSILGYVE
+243 DPSRSILGCVE
-254 APDAAD
+254 EPDGND
-260 AAQTAAPTLGV
+260 ELNKSVPVLGTKDIVTA
-271 REVVTVLCM
+271 LCM
-280 LVPFAVYAVGAAAYG
+280 LVPFAFYAYGAAAYA
-295 WGFPTLIACA
+295 WGFPNLIAFA
-305 MAAVI
+305 MVAVI
-310 VVGIVNRTNPNV
+310 VVGIVNRTNPNE
-322 LAETFL
+322 LAVTFL

-361 YAAVTVI
+361 YAAVTAI
-368 GGLGDAFVSTGIF
+368 GGLGDAFTASGMF
-381 LFTTT
+381 LFTTAI
-386 FNLLIPS
+386 NLLIPS

-399 MLIPLFT
+399 MLIPLFV
-406 PVADVLGITRQVLC
+406 PVADVLGITRQVMC

-444 GMTGVDIRQWW
+444 SMSGVDLRQWW
-455 RFVLPYTGFTF
+455 RYVLPYTGITF
-466 VIAIIALTILQSAGW
+466 IIAIVALTILQSTGW

>member
-1 MTKLSKAPAE
+1 MTKQ
-11 TRGKNGTG
+11 
-19 DKEGV
+19 KESFS
-24 VDKVCRFSVPHV
+24 DKVFRFSIPHV

-41 LIILLCCGLTYVV
+41 LIILFCCGLTYIL
-54 PAGLYEIDPQTGFV
+54 PAGLYEIDPQTGLV
-68 VANSFHYVES
+68 VPNSFHWVEN
-78 SPVSPWDA
+78 SPISPWRA
-86 LVDVTDGVASQ
+86 LVEVTNGVASQ
-97 GVIIALLFVMG
+97 GVIFALLFIMG

-119 ITSLIN
+119 INNVIN
-125 YSVWRMQDKSI
+125 YSVYKLQDKSI

-159 VTFVMVGLV
+159 VTFVLVGLL

-175 DKIAAL
+175 DKIAAS

-200 ILMAQETAGLAPMS
+200 ILMAQETAGLAPIS
-214 GLGARLVIWAAL
+214 GLGARLVVWAAL
-226 TALCVVW
+226 TLLCVIY
-233 TTRYCMKISR
+233 TTRYCLKISK
-243 DPSKSILGYVE
+243 DPSRSILGCVE
-254 APDAAD
+254 EPDGND
-260 AAQTAAPTLGV
+260 ELNKSIPVLGTKDIVTA
-271 REVVTVLCM
+271 LCM
-280 LVPFAVYAVGAAAYG
+280 LVPFAFYAYGAAAYA
-295 WGFPTLIACA
+295 WGFPNLIAFA
-305 MAAVI
+305 MVAVI
-310 VVGIVNRTNPNV
+310 VVGIVNRTNPNE
-322 LAETFL
+322 LAVTFL

-361 YAAVTVI
+361 YAAVTAI
-368 GGLGDAFVSTGIF
+368 GGLGDAFTASGMF
-381 LFTTT
+381 LFTTAI
-386 FNLLIPS
+386 NLLIPS

-399 MLIPLFT
+399 MLIPLFV
-406 PVADVLGITRQVLC
+406 PVADVLGITRQVMC

-444 GMTGVDIRQWW
+444 SMSGVDLRQWW
-455 RFVLPYTGFTF
+455 RYVLPYTGITF
-466 VIAIIALTILQSAGW
+466 IIAIVALTILQSTGW

>member
-1 MTKLSKAPAE
+1 MTKQ
-11 TRGKNGTG
+11 
-19 DKEGV
+19 KESFS
-24 VDKVCRFSVPHV
+24 DKVFRFSIPHV

-41 LIILLCCGLTYVV
+41 LIILFCCGLTYIL
-54 PAGLYEIDPQTGFV
+54 PAGLYEIDPQTGLV
-68 VANSFHYVES
+68 VPNSFHWVEN
-78 SPVSPWDA
+78 SPISPWRA
-86 LVDVTDGVASQ
+86 LVEVTNGVASQ
-97 GVIIALLFVMG
+97 GVIFALLFIMG

-119 ITSLIN
+119 INNVIN
-125 YSVWRMQDKSI
+125 YSVYKLQDKSI

-159 VTFVMVGLV
+159 VTFVLVGLL

-200 ILMAQETAGLAPMS
+200 ILMAQETAGLAPIS
-214 GLGARLVIWAAL
+214 GLGARLVVWAAL
-226 TALCVVW
+226 TLLCVIY
-233 TTRYCMKISR
+233 TTRYCLKISK
-243 DPSKSILGYVE
+243 DPSRSILGCVE
-254 APDAAD
+254 EPDGND
-260 AAQTAAPTLGV
+260 ELNKSIPVLSTKDIVTA
-271 REVVTVLCM
+271 LCM
-280 LVPFAVYAVGAAAYG
+280 LVPFAFYAYGAAAYA
-295 WGFPTLIACA
+295 WGFPNLIAFA
-305 MAAVI
+305 MVAVI
-310 VVGIVNRTNPNV
+310 VVGIVNRTNPNE
-322 LAETFL
+322 LAVTFL

-361 YAAVTVI
+361 YAAVTAI
-368 GGLGDAFVSTGIF
+368 GGLGDAFTASGMF
-381 LFTTT
+381 LFTTAI
-386 FNLLIPS
+386 NLLIPS

-399 MLIPLFT
+399 MLIPLFV
-406 PVADVLGITRQVLC
+406 PVADVLGITRQVMC

-444 GMTGVDIRQWW
+444 SMSGVDLRQWW
-455 RFVLPYTGFTF
+455 RYVLPYTGITF
-466 VIAIIALTILQSAGW
+466 IIAIVALTILQSTGW

>member
-1 MTKLSKAPAE
+1 MTKQ
-11 TRGKNGTG
+11 
-19 DKEGV
+19 KESFS
-24 VDKVCRFSVPHV
+24 DKVFRFSIPHV

-41 LIILLCCGLTYVV
+41 LIILFCCGLTYIL
-54 PAGLYEIDPQTGFV
+54 PAGLYEIDPQTGLV
-68 VANSFHYVES
+68 VPNSFHWVEN
-78 SPVSPWDA
+78 SPISPWRA
-86 LVDVTDGVASQ
+86 LVEVTNGVASQ
-97 GVIIALLFVMG
+97 GVIFALLFFMG

-119 ITSLIN
+119 INNVIN
-125 YSVWRMQDKSI
+125 YSVYKLQDKSI

-159 VTFVMVGLV
+159 VTFVLVGLL

-200 ILMAQETAGLAPMS
+200 ILMAQETAGLAPIS
-214 GLGARLVIWAAL
+214 GLGARLVVWAAL
-226 TALCVVW
+226 TLLCVIY
-233 TTRYCMKISR
+233 TTRYCLKISK
-243 DPSKSILGYVE
+243 DPSRSILGCVE
-254 APDAAD
+254 EPDGND
-260 AAQTAAPTLGV
+260 ELNKSIPVLGTKDIVTA
-271 REVVTVLCM
+271 LCM
-280 LVPFAVYAVGAAAYG
+280 LVPFAFYAYGAAAYA
-295 WGFPTLIACA
+295 WGFPNLIAFA
-305 MAAVI
+305 MVAVI
-310 VVGIVNRTNPNV
+310 VVGIVNRTNPNE
-322 LAETFL
+322 LAVTFL

-361 YAAVTVI
+361 YAAVTAI
-368 GGLGDAFVSTGIF
+368 GGLGDAFTASGMF
-381 LFTTT
+381 LFTTAI
-386 FNLLIPS
+386 NLLIPS

-399 MLIPLFT
+399 MLIPLFV
-406 PVADVLGITRQVLC
+406 PVADVLGITRQVMC

-444 GMTGVDIRQWW
+444 SMSGVDLRQWW
-455 RFVLPYTGFTF
+455 RYVLPYTGITF
-466 VIAIIALTILQSAGW
+466 IIAIVALTILQSTGW

>member
-1 MTKLSKAPAE
+1 MTKQ
-11 TRGKNGTG
+11 
-19 DKEGV
+19 KESFS
-24 VDKVCRFSVPHV
+24 DKVFRFSIPHV

-41 LIILLCCGLTYVV
+41 LIILFCCGLTYIL
-54 PAGLYEIDPQTGFV
+54 PAGLYEIDPQTGLV
-68 VANSFHYVES
+68 VPNSFHWVEN
-78 SPVSPWDA
+78 SPISPWRA
-86 LVDVTDGVASQ
+86 LVEVTNGVASQ
-97 GVIIALLFVMG
+97 GVIFALLFIMG

-119 ITSLIN
+119 INNVIN
-125 YSVWRMQDKSI
+125 YSVYKLQDKSI

-159 VTFVMVGLV
+159 VTFVLVGLL

-200 ILMAQETAGLAPMS
+200 ILMAQETAGLAPIS
-214 GLGARLVIWAAL
+214 GLGARLVVWAAL
-226 TALCVVW
+226 TLLCVIY
-233 TTRYCMKISR
+233 TTRYCLKISK
-243 DPSKSILGYVE
+243 DPSRSILGCVE
-254 APDAAD
+254 EPDGND
-260 AAQTAAPTLGV
+260 ELNKSIPVLGTKDIVTA
-271 REVVTVLCM
+271 LCM
-280 LVPFAVYAVGAAAYG
+280 LVPFAFYAYGAAAYA
-295 WGFPTLIACA
+295 WGFPNLIAVA
-305 MAAVI
+305 MVAVI
-310 VVGIVNRTNPNV
+310 VVGIVNRTNPNE
-322 LAETFL
+322 LAVTFL

-361 YAAVTVI
+361 YAAVTAI
-368 GGLGDAFVSTGIF
+368 GGLGDAFTASGMF
-381 LFTTT
+381 LFTTAI
-386 FNLLIPS
+386 NLLIPS

-399 MLIPLFT
+399 MLIPLFV
-406 PVADVLGITRQVLC
+406 PVADVLGITRQVMC

-444 GMTGVDIRQWW
+444 SMSGVDLRQWW
-455 RFVLPYTGFTF
+455 RYVLPYTGITF
-466 VIAIIALTILQSAGW
+466 IIAIVALTILQSIGW

>member
-1 MTKLSKAPAE
+1 MTKQ
-11 TRGKNGTG
+11 
-19 DKEGV
+19 KESFS
-24 VDKVCRFSVPHV
+24 DKVFRFSIPHV

-41 LIILLCCGLTYVV
+41 LIILFCCGLTYIL
-54 PAGLYEIDPQTGFV
+54 PAGLYEIDPQTGLV
-68 VANSFHYVES
+68 VPNSFHWVEN
-78 SPVSPWDA
+78 SPISPWCA
-86 LVDVTDGVASQ
+86 LVEVTNGVASQ
-97 GVIIALLFVMG
+97 GVIFALLFIMG

-119 ITSLIN
+119 INNVIN
-125 YSVWRMQDKSI
+125 YSVYKLQDKSI

-159 VTFVMVGLV
+159 VTFVLVGLL

-200 ILMAQETAGLAPMS
+200 ILMAQETAGLAPIS
-214 GLGARLVIWAAL
+214 GLGARLVVWAAL
-226 TALCVVW
+226 TLLCVIY
-233 TTRYCMKISR
+233 TTRYCLKISK
-243 DPSKSILGYVE
+243 DPSRSILGCVE
-254 APDAAD
+254 EPDGND
-260 AAQTAAPTLGV
+260 ELNKSVPVLGTKDIVTA
-271 REVVTVLCM
+271 LCM
-280 LVPFAVYAVGAAAYG
+280 LVPFAFYAYGAAAYA
-295 WGFPTLIACA
+295 WGFPNLIAFA
-305 MAAVI
+305 MVAVI
-310 VVGIVNRTNPNV
+310 VVGIVNRTNPNE
-322 LAETFL
+322 LAVTFL

-361 YAAVTVI
+361 YAAVTAI
-368 GGLGDAFVSTGIF
+368 GGLGDAFTASGMF
-381 LFTTT
+381 LFTTAI
-386 FNLLIPS
+386 NLLIPS

-399 MLIPLFT
+399 MLIPLFV
-406 PVADVLGITRQVLC
+406 PVADVLGITRQVMC

-444 GMTGVDIRQWW
+444 SMSGVDLRQWW
-455 RFVLPYTGFTF
+455 RYVLPYTGITF
-466 VIAIIALTILQSAGW
+466 IIAIVALTILQSIGW